1 MLFLCIVI
9 PVADLLLLIVAYCVL
24 LLFMITV
31 TMQQLLNSI
40 AYLQLVNSTINDIM
54 CAHHQ

>member
-1 MLFLCIVI
+1 MLLLRIVI
-9 PVADLLLLIVAYCVL
+9 PVADLLLLIVAHCVL

-54 CAHHQ
+54 CTHH